1 MTDSTSTN
9 LKCAPDIIVK
19 LDNSGGPVATRG
31 RAFKVDNRQQLL
43 ASTGLATDR
52 RRHKRRKVLWTGRLR
67 VAAERIE
74 CQVRNISL
82 GGAKVQ
88 APLDLAIG
96 TPVHL
101 ESDHHPPLFGRIA
114 WRHGDMFGIAFD
126 RQAETITELLGL
138 RVVSNLHLDDD
149 QSDITD

>member
-1 MTDSTSTN
+1 MH
-9 LKCAPDIIVK
+9 
-19 LDNSGGPVATRG
+19 
-31 RAFKVDNRQQLL
+31 NRQQLL
-43 ASTGLATDR
+43 ASTGLVTDR
-52 RRHKRRKVLWTGRLR
+52 RRHGRRRVLWTARLR

-88 APLDLAIG
+88 APLELAVG

-114 WRHGDMFGIAFD
+114 WRNGDMFGIAFD

-149 QSDITD
+149 RSDIAE